1 MKRTISFM
9 TGKGSVNHNSRKFH
23 AKNTDP
29 ERSYLNVEY
38 CNKNVKDVY
47 HELFDEALARYN
59 EKQTRS
65 DRRIDD
71 YYEKI
76 RSGKQEKPFHEIIL
90 QIGDKDNMGAKTE
103 NGQLAAKVLDKYM
116 QDFQRRNPTLRVF
129 SAYLHM
135 DEATPHLHIDF
146 VPYTTGSKRG
156 LDTRVS
162 LKQALSALGF
172 QGGTRRET
180 ELNQWVAYEKEQLA
194 AVMLEHGIEWEKKGT
209 HEKHLS
215 VLDFEK
221 QERAKEIA
229 ELEQS
234 ISDGK
239 ERLSDIQIQQRKAE
253 QETEQIRQEGEAIR
267 QEVSELSETS
277 NLLKEQAATLAEDK
291 EKLLFDN
298 EKLEKQQKK
307 LQQEIEKMVQSKA
320 VMERNIHAYD
330 EDEKWQLPEPAA
342 LMSAKA
348 YKDKKA
354 LPLVEKLKETIKALT
369 IKCVRLAEQGKKL
382 KDKVTRQEQQ
392 ISRLTDKVMEQSDT
406 IDRLQEKTVDLGR
419 LERYF
424 GREQVQSIV
433 ERSKALERAEKA
445 NKRPKRAFDMSR

>member
-1 MKRTISFM
+1 M
-9 TGKGSVNHNSRKFH
+9 
-23 AKNTDP
+23 
-29 ERSYLNVEY
+29 EY
-38 CNKNVKDVY
+38 CNENLKDVY

-103 NGQLAAKVLDKYM
+103 NGRLAAKVLDKYM
-116 QDFQRRNPTLRVF
+116 RDFQRRNPTLRVF

-146 VPYTTGSKRG
+146 VPYTTGSRRG
-156 LDTRVS
+156 IDTRVS

-172 QGGTRRET
+172 KGGTRRET

-194 AVMLEHGIEWEKKGT
+194 AVMREYGIEWEKKGT

-221 QERAKEIA
+221 KERAKEVA

-239 ERLSDIQIQQRKAE
+239 ERLSDIQIQHRKAV
-253 QETEQIRQEGEAIR
+253 QETEQIRQKGEAIR

-277 NLLKEQAATLAEDK
+277 DLLKEQATTLAEDK
-291 EKLLFDN
+291 KKLLSDN
-298 EKLEKQQKK
+298 VKLEKQQKK
-307 LQQEIEKMVQSKA
+307 LQQDIEKMVQSKA

-354 LPLVEKLKETIKALT
+354 FPLVEKLKETIKALT
-369 IKCVRLAEQGKKL
+369 IKCVQLAEQGKKL
-382 KDKVTRQEQQ
+382 KEKVTRQEQQ
-392 ISRLTDKVMEQSDT
+392 ISRLTDKVMEQSDI
-406 IDRLQEKTVDLGR
+406 IDRLQEKTADLGR

-433 ERSKALERAEKA
+433 ERSKALEWAEKE
-445 NKRPKRAFDMSR
+445 NKRPKRVFDMSR

>member
-1 MKRTISFM
+1 LKRTISFM

-29 ERSYLNVEY
+29 ERSCLNVEY
-38 CNKNVKDVY
+38 CNENVKDVY
-47 HELFDEALARYN
+47 HELFDEALAWYN

-116 QDFQRRNPTLRVF
+116 RDFQRRNPTLRVF

-172 QGGTRRET
+172 KGGTRRET

-221 QERAKEIA
+221 KERAKEVA

-239 ERLSDIQIQQRKAE
+239 ERLSDIQIQHRKAV
-253 QETEQIRQEGEAIR
+253 QETEQIRQKGEAIR

-277 NLLKEQAATLAEDK
+277 DLLKEQATMLAEDK
-291 EKLLFDN
+291 KKLLSDN
-298 EKLEKQQKK
+298 VKLEKQQKK
-307 LQQEIEKMVQSKA
+307 LQQDIEKMVQSKA

-354 LPLVEKLKETIKALT
+354 SPLVEKLKETIKVLT
-369 IKCVRLAEQGKKL
+369 IKCVQLAEQGKKL
-382 KDKVTRQEQQ
+382 NDKVTRQEQQ
-392 ISRLTDKVMEQSDT
+392 ISCLTDKIMEQSDI
-406 IDRLQEKTVDLGR
+406 IDRL
-419 LERYF
+419 
-424 GREQVQSIV
+424 
-433 ERSKALERAEKA
+433 
-445 NKRPKRAFDMSR
+445 